1 MEYPLTEFLDIDLL
15 NRLPTLELRA
25 RFIVDGFLTGLH
37 RSPLK
42 GSSAEF
48 MGYRDYQQQDD
59 PKLIDWKVY
68 ARSDRLHVR
77 LREDDTN
84 MRVYLLLD
92 QSASMNYRSGDRLLT
107 KWDYA
112 RSLAAA
118 LLLFIHRQRDSA
130 ALGFAG
136 DGLTDFVRGEGS
148 RLSHLQ
154 AMTAMLYRDAD
165 ANQSRLDDA
174 MTELAGKVERRSIV
188 IVISDFYEE
197 IDHLQESLKRF
208 SHDCCEVILFRVL
221 DPRELDFD
229 FKRGGIFVDRE
240 SQAEL
245 PVNPELIRHK
255 YAHAVATH
263 TEQLRQSIGRLS
275 GDLLVL
281 PTSTPPLEAL
291 GLYLAQRKGF

>member
-1 MEYPLTEFLDIDLL
+1 
-15 NRLPTLELRA
+15 
-25 RFIVDGFLTGLH
+25 
-37 RSPLK
+37 
-42 GSSAEF
+42 
-48 MGYRDYQQQDD
+48 
-59 PKLIDWKVY
+59 
-68 ARSDRLHVR
+68 
-77 LREDDTN
+77 
-84 MRVYLLLD
+84 
-92 QSASMNYRSGDRLLT
+92 
-107 KWDYA
+107 
-112 RSLAAA
+112 
-118 LLLFIHRQRDSA
+118 
-130 ALGFAG
+130 
-136 DGLTDFVRGEGS
+136 
-148 RLSHLQ
+148 
-154 AMTAMLYRDAD
+154 MTAMLYRDAD